1 MASPASVTDR
11 DTSVSFVGLLGEARA
26 TIVRDLRAA
35 PGRTV
40 AELAATLGVS
50 TVATRRHLA
59 VLEQEGLVT
68 STAVNQGRGRPVQR
82 WSLTEAAGHLLPHRY
97 DAFAAELLTFLVERH
112 GRDVFREFLRWR
124 MEREVAGL
132 SEAVT
137 AEDLH
142 DRLDQLSEVLSRAG
156 FDASVERD
164 GPVFTLIQ
172 GNCAIE
178 DVAREHPEVCAYEAA
193 SFSKVLGRDVSIS
206 RRTTMASGAPQC
218 VCTVAPR
225 PSEDGHD
232 LQQHAATADDAGT
245 APESDGGVRR

>member
-1 MASPASVTDR
+1 MVPAASVSDR

-26 TIVRDLRAA
+26 TIVRRLRRE

-40 AELAATLGVS
+40 AELADGLGVS
-50 TVATRRHLA
+50 TVAARRHLA
-59 VLEQEGLVT
+59 ILEQEGLVT
-68 STAVNQGRGRPVQR
+68 STSVNQGRGRPVQR
-82 WSLTEAAGHLLPHRY
+82 WDLTDAAGHLLPHRY
-97 DAFAAELLTFLVERH
+97 DAFAAELLAFLVERH
-112 GRDVFREFLRWR
+112 GPDGFREFLRWR

-132 SEAVT
+132 SEVVT
-137 AEDLH
+137 AEGLH
-142 DRLDQLSEVLSRAG
+142 ERLDQLSAVLSRAG
-156 FDASVERD
+156 FDASVQQD

-206 RRTTMASGAPQC
+206 RRSTMASGAHEC

-225 PSEDGHD
+225 SSDDGHD
-232 LQQHAATADDAGT
+232 LQHASTPGVPAGASKT
-245 APESDGGVRR
+245 DGGVRR